1 MGIFN
6 LEGRRIAITGAS
18 GGIGIAAAEICSE
31 QGARIAICDR
41 VSPDAEAERLGNSIF
56 DAATV
61 DVTDRRAVE
70 EWAARIGPV
79 DGLIDCAA
87 ICPFDDWEDD
97 DWDAVARQVFDVNL
111 GGPINLLRAFMPRMK
126 EQGHGQIALVG
137 SVAGKVGGVRAAPH
151 YVMSKGGIHSFVRW
165 AAKRGAPDN
174 ILINAIAP
182 GVVDTPMTE
191 SQTFDATN
199 DFPLGRKATAAE
211 MAGPLVFLV
220 SPAATYM
227 SGSVVDVNGVMHF
240 S

>member
-1 MGIFN
+1 M
-6 LEGRRIAITGAS
+6 
-18 GGIGIAAAEICSE
+18 
-31 QGARIAICDR
+31 
-41 VSPDAEAERLGNSIF
+41 
-56 DAATV
+56 
-61 DVTDRRAVE
+61 
-70 EWAARIGPV
+70 
-79 DGLIDCAA
+79 
-87 ICPFDDWEDD
+87 
-97 DWDAVARQVFDVNL
+97 NL